1 MNKPL
6 GSVALRHPRRA
17 AVRPLPSVSP
27 ATLQAIHEA
36 DATMSPDVWAGDYP
50 QLAAAHRRPAAPG
63 PKPRG

>member
-1 MNKPL
+1 MNKLL

-17 AVRPLPSVSP
+17 AVRPLPSISS
-27 ATLQAIHEA
+27 ATLQAIYEA

-50 QLAAAHRRPAAPG
+50 QLAPARPRPATPG